1 MTTGSGDDM
10 PLAATGS
17 GHLRASHA
25 DRERAIDVLKTAFV
39 QGRLAKD
46 EFEARIGQTFVSR
59 TYADLA
65 YVTADLTEAPPV
77 RKPARSQ
84 VEKAASD
91 PARARAK
98 KAAAWG
104 AYGIVLPALF
114 MAVIVPGY
122 TDIAAAIAATA
133 VIYFVFWLIGSF
145 IMLANAE
152 W

>member
-1 MTTGSGDDM
+1 MTTGPGADV
-10 PLAATGS
+10 AAGR
-17 GHLRASHA
+17 GHLRASDA
-25 DRERAIDVLKTAFV
+25 DRERVIEVLKVAFAHGGLV
-39 QGRLAKD
+39 KD

-65 YVTADLTEAPPV
+65 GVTAGLARTGPD
-77 RKPARSQ
+77 RKPARAQ
-84 VEKAASD
+84 LGRAAASS

-104 AYGIVLPALF
+104 AYGIVLPAIF
-114 MAVIVPGY
+114 AAVIVPGY
-122 TDIAAAIAATA
+122 ANIAVAIVTTA

-145 IMLANAE
+145 ILIANAE